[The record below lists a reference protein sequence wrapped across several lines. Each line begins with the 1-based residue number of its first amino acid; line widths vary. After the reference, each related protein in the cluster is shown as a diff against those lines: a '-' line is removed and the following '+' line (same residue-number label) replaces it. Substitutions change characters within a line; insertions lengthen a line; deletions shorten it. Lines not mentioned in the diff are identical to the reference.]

1 MAAARAADAHGQ
13 VALPFRPVLR
23 NQELQQRLQA
33 GEELLCRRPLQH
45 PVRDPGVR
53 PWMRLESLDEV
64 RIREEPHVEH
74 QVARLRDPVAEPEAE
89 QGHVQLVVLP
99 RSAEPRRDRVAQLV
113 HVHSRGVEDLVRQR
127 AELGQHAPLL
137 RDAFLDAAVR
147 AERMPPPGFRET
159 PDEHVVGAVEEDHLE
174 LVAFAPHLLDGARR
188 RVQEAPLPR
197 VDHDGETLHLVAGA
211 VTDQLQQLG
220 QEHDGEVVDAEEPE
234 VLERLGRG
242 GFPSPGKPGHQHD
255 AVRVRAPPRWI
266 VLCDLGHYSTSS
278 PIPRVSVAC
287 AISRESFSWNSF
299 AEWWPCSL
307 SRWLRAATST
317 MVVRFRPG
325 RTGMTNS
332 GTSMSRMEYFCS
344 STPRRSYSTLSS
356 HSTSSTTISTF
367 FRSRTAETPNRSLM
381 LMMPMPR
388 ISMWCLMISLP
399 LPCTDPPCRRLRSTM
414 SSATSRCPRVTR
426 SSASSLLPM
435 PLLPRIR
442 TPTPITSMS
451 TPWTEVEAV
460 SASWRKRSTLSMNP

>member
-23 NQELQQRLQA
+23 NQELRQRLQA

-197 VDHDGETLHLVAGA
+197 V
-211 VTDQLQQLG
+211 
-220 QEHDGEVVDAEEPE
+220 
-234 VLERLGRG
+234 
-242 GFPSPGKPGHQHD
+242 
-255 AVRVRAPPRWI
+255 
-266 VLCDLGHYSTSS
+266 
-278 PIPRVSVAC
+278 SVAC

-325 RTGMTNS
+325 RTGITSS
-332 GTSMSRMEYFCS
+332 GTSTSRMEYFCS

-367 FRSRTAETPNRSLM
+367 FRSRTAETPKRSLM

-388 ISMWCLMISLP
+388 ISMWCLMISDP
-399 LPCTDPPCRRLRSTM
+399 LP
-414 SSATSRCPRVTR
+414 
-426 SSASSLLPM
+426 
-435 PLLPRIR
+435 
-442 TPTPITSMS
+442 
-451 TPWTEVEAV
+451 
-460 SASWRKRSTLSMNP
+460 